1 MTDGQASA
9 LEEIREVEAFADGAL
24 EILSIAERDGVLL
37 LDCSI
42 STRSFSRA
50 PGGLRLRSRERITIS
65 VPVGFPFRPPQ
76 VDVPHCRFAGF
87 PHVQWKRHLCLYQAQ
102 NAEWDA
108 SDGMFGFLGRLE
120 EWLRQA
126 ALNQLDPVGAPL
138 HPPVAYVTGNRM
150 VVPKVNAPAT
160 HGQPWYGLA
169 GLRSVSDRRTELNC
183 WSAILAAP
191 PPSPVGAVV
200 LLPAP
205 MPFEFPAMV
214 SDLLNE
220 LEERGVPRRHF
231 FLTLKLAVAQ
241 DPKDSPLYVVIGT
254 PMRGIQ
260 GTDDLKQHLSVWYVC
275 PVLANGLRLSLSQ
288 HSTDDRL
295 REIGVEVERIIMDWA
310 AIAPV
315 DWCRLTEAR
324 PEIVSRRD
332 HDSTL
337 SWFAG
342 RTVLLWGCG
351 ALGSAVAEYLT
362 RVGVAKLFLHDR
374 GIVTPGVLLRQ
385 LYEDADITELKVEAL
400 ARRLRRIRDDL
411 DVETRSSDLLTALP
425 ADDLFEG
432 VDLVIDTTASRALL
446 KKLEFLWG
454 QPNGFRA
461 SIASMVVGP
470 RAERGLVVLSRPRH
484 SGAVAD
490 VARLAK
496 LAACSDRRLHHFVD
510 EFWPDASDARLL
522 FQPEPGCSDPTF
534 VGSVA
539 DVAVLAGTMLN
550 HVAQDLRAGD
560 PPATAHFI
568 TQPHLLRRRPE
579 NLSYASFAW
588 PSDRVTLD
596 NHAGYQVRIAHR
608 AWQSIMTNVQRS
620 VRWRGRR
627 VETGGLLFGER
638 DDAARVVWVSDATGP
653 PPDSRAS
660 RRGFLCGIVGTAA
673 LNNEMRTTTRGAV
686 RYIGMWHTHPDS
698 PPLPSDIDLEGM
710 AQLLTCTAP
719 PLRRA
724 LLLIVGHT
732 PQDPTPGAYLFSRGD
747 FSNSPMA
754 GRFRS
759 LYVWWACLLHPIQ
772 WLRTWHSTRALRA
785 KRQ

>member
-1 MTDGQASA
+1 MTEDQASA
-9 LEEIREVEAFADGAL
+9 LEEIREVQAFADGAL
-24 EILSIAERDGVLL
+24 DILSVAERNGVLL

-42 STRSFSRA
+42 YTRSFARA
-50 PGGLRLRSRERITIS
+50 PCGLRLRTRERLTIS
-65 VPVGFPFRPPQ
+65 VPAGFPFHPPE
-76 VDVPHCRFAGF
+76 VDVHHRRFAGF
-87 PHVQWKRHLCLYQAQ
+87 PHVQWKHHLCLYQAP
-102 NAEWDA
+102 NTEWDA

-120 EWLRQA
+120 QWLRQA

-138 HPPVAYVTGNRM
+138 HPPVAYTSGNRTI
-150 VVPKVNAPAT
+150 VPKVDAPAT
-160 HGQPWYGLA
+160 GGQPWYGLA
-169 GLRSVSDRRTELNC
+169 RLNSVSDRRTEIHGR
-183 WSAILAAP
+183 SEILEAP

-214 SDLLNE
+214 SDLLTE
-220 LEERGVPRRHF
+220 LEERGVPRRLL
-231 FLTLKLAVAQ
+231 FLTLKVAVAQ
-241 DPKDSPLYVVIGT
+241 NPEDSPLYVVIGT
-254 PMRGIQ
+254 PMRGIR
-260 GTDDLKQHLSVWYVC
+260 GNGDLKQHLTVWYVD
-275 PVLANGLRLSLSQ
+275 PVLANGLRLSLHQ
-288 HSTDDRL
+288 HSANDRL
-295 REIGVEVERIIMDWA
+295 RELGVEVERIIMDWA

-332 HDSTL
+332 HSSAL

-362 RVGVAKLFLHDR
+362 RGGVAKLVLHDR
-374 GIVTPGVLLRQ
+374 DTVTPGVLLRQ

-400 ARRLRRIRDDL
+400 ARRLRRIRGDL
-411 DVETRSSDLLTALP
+411 DLETRSSDLLTAIP
-425 ADDLFEG
+425 AENLFEG

-446 KKLEFLWG
+446 KKLERLWG
-454 QPNGFRA
+454 QTNGFRPLAA
-461 SIASMVVGP
+461 SLVVGP
-470 RAERGLVVLSRPRH
+470 KAERGLLVLSRPPH

-496 LAACSDRRLHHFVD
+496 MAACSDPRLHHFVD
-510 EFWPDASDARLL
+510 EFWPDRSDAGLL

-539 DVAVLAGTMLN
+539 DVAVLAATMLN
-550 HVAQDLRAGD
+550 HVAQDLRAGGA
-560 PPATAHFI
+560 PATAHFV
-568 TQPHLLRRRPE
+568 TQPHLLRRCPE
-579 NLSYASFAW
+579 ELSYASFAW
-588 PSDRVTLD
+588 PSDCVTRD
-596 NHAGYQVRIAHR
+596 NHAGYHVRIAPR
-608 AWQSIMTNVQRS
+608 AWQSILTNIRRS

-638 DDAARVVWVSDATGP
+638 DDAARVVWVSDATGA

-660 RRGFLCGIVGTAA
+660 RRGFLCGTVGTAA
-673 LNNEMRTTTRGAV
+673 INNEMRTASRGAV

-698 PPLPSDIDLEGM
+698 PPHPSDIDLDGM
-710 AQLLTCTAP
+710 AQLLTSTAP

-732 PQDPTPGAYLFSRGD
+732 PHDPTPGAYLFSRGD
-747 FSNSPMA
+747 FSSDPTV
-754 GRFRS
+754 GRLRS

-772 WLRTWHSTRALRA
+772 WLRSWHFTRALWTGLR
-785 KRQ
+785 

>member
-24 EILSIAERDGVLL
+24 EILSIAERDRVLL

-150 VVPKVNAPAT
+150 VIPKVNAPAT

-214 SDLLNE
+214 SDLLTE

-241 DPKDSPLYVVIGT
+241 NPKDSPLYVVIGT

-351 ALGSAVAEYLT
+351 ALGQRCSRVLDT
-362 RVGVAKLFLHDR
+362 RR
-374 GIVTPGVLLRQ
+374 GGKTVPSRSGNRNAWSPTPP
-385 LYEDADITELKVEAL
+385 T
-400 ARRLRRIRDDL
+400 LRRC
-411 DVETRSSDLLTALP
+411 
-425 ADDLFEG
+425 
-432 VDLVIDTTASRALL
+432 
-446 KKLEFLWG
+446 
-454 QPNGFRA
+454 
-461 SIASMVVGP
+461 
-470 RAERGLVVLSRPRH
+470 RH
-484 SGAVAD
+484 
-490 VARLAK
+490 R
-496 LAACSDRRLHHFVD
+496 
-510 EFWPDASDARLL
+510 
-522 FQPEPGCSDPTF
+522 
-534 VGSVA
+534 
-539 DVAVLAGTMLN
+539 
-550 HVAQDLRAGD
+550 
-560 PPATAHFI
+560 
-568 TQPHLLRRRPE
+568 
-579 NLSYASFAW
+579 
-588 PSDRVTLD
+588 
-596 NHAGYQVRIAHR
+596 
-608 AWQSIMTNVQRS
+608 
-620 VRWRGRR
+620 
-627 VETGGLLFGER
+627 
-638 DDAARVVWVSDATGP
+638 
-653 PPDSRAS
+653 
-660 RRGFLCGIVGTAA
+660 
-673 LNNEMRTTTRGAV
+673 
-686 RYIGMWHTHPDS
+686 
-698 PPLPSDIDLEGM
+698 
-710 AQLLTCTAP
+710 
-719 PLRRA
+719 
-724 LLLIVGHT
+724 
-732 PQDPTPGAYLFSRGD
+732 
-747 FSNSPMA
+747 
-754 GRFRS
+754 
-759 LYVWWACLLHPIQ
+759 
-772 WLRTWHSTRALRA
+772 
-785 KRQ
+785 